1 MLNQVCIRKFTQIL
15 IKPIDK
21 PHLIIYIIYI
31 KPNGANMKLL
41 TSYTYGDDID
51 GDLIPVCI
59 MAHGETID
67 DLLPAMCSDIGET
80 LAMDDIKETTIEDN
94 EGNPIDATIDGVKK
108 AINDGATTIMV
119 KQTYRCDL
127 TTRTDVYTINNFNP

>member
-1 MLNQVCIRKFTQIL
+1 
-15 IKPIDK
+15 
-21 PHLIIYIIYI
+21 
-31 KPNGANMKLL
+31 MKLL
-41 TSYTYGDDID
+41 TSYTYGDEID

-67 DLLPAMCSDIGET
+67 DILPAMCSDIGET
-80 LAMDDIKETTIEDN
+80 LAMDDIKESTIEDN

-119 KQTYRCDL
+119 KQTYRCDF
-127 TTRTDVYTINNFNP
+127 TTRTDVYTINDFNP